1 MVPPGARWPFM
12 PDAAGGVA
20 LGVAVDEEHLAAFEG
35 EGGGQIDRR
44 RGLADATLLVCD
56 GDNFSHIN

>member
-1 MVPPGARWPFM
+1 
-12 PDAAGGVA
+12 
-20 LGVAVDEEHLAAFEG
+20 LGVAVDEEDLAAFEG

-44 RGLADATLLVCD
+44 GGLSDATLLVCD